1 MVADL
6 HVVARDLFAAVMAP
20 LGLGG
25 EVRPGH
31 AIGGKNALAL
41 TQALGVEA
49 AAADL
54 FDRVQNAR
62 VRRARRL
69 VPIDSLPPPTDAEW
83 ALSAALHDV
92 LQAANPTFEGTLR
105 RSMARRILD
114 VAIATLDRIPSPQTA
129 AEALSRHSWFARVP
143 ALTRTDTSVSWW
155 SGSRVYRG
163 VAPPARLQAWP
174 GVRRVTVIE
183 RAHPLLE
190 LTPLA
195 VDRDR
200 LTHAVALLLDRS
212 PLTALATCTR
222 GAPTFAWSGGSLGL
236 AASSTGRAL
245 ALRALDQLP
254 DVAVDEAL
262 GRATRALLERRR
274 DLAEPALALLSERAI
289 AAAGGHGAVDT
300 ATVTSADAAL
310 ARALGAAVAVRRLES
325 GEAGWREGERRRLL
339 DWLGPVVG
347 ATAGQ
352 GAAALLEGV
361 A

>member
-1 MVADL
+1 MAADL

-20 LGLGG
+20 LALGG
-25 EVRPGH
+25 DVRPGH

-41 TQALGVEA
+41 TQALGLEA

-54 FDRVQNAR
+54 FDRVQDAR

-69 VPIDSLPPPTDAEW
+69 VPIDHLPPPTDAEW
-83 ALSAALHDV
+83 AMSAALHDV
-92 LQAANPTFEGTLR
+92 LQAANPTFEGALR

-114 VAIATLDRIPSPQTA
+114 VAISTLDRIPPPRTA

-200 LTHAVALLLDRS
+200 LTHAVALFLDRS

-222 GAPTFAWSGGSLGL
+222 SVPTFAWSGGSLGL

-254 DVAVDEAL
+254 EVAVDEAL
-262 GRATRALLERRR
+262 GRATRELLERRR
-274 DLAEPALALLSERAI
+274 DLAEPALALLSDRAI
-289 AAAGGHGAVDT
+289 AAAAGHVAVES

-325 GEAGWREGERRRLL
+325 GEAGWPEGERRRLL
-339 DWLGPVVG
+339 DWLRPFVG
-347 ATAGQ
+347 GTAGRGEAIVLED
-352 GAAALLEGV
+352 GA
-361 A
+361 